1 MSDLVL
7 SRLRLAV
14 AQRSFRYVSRSHAG
28 VLPGLALACG
38 LAGLALPA
46 QAGVYQLYASTL
58 VNASSFV
65 PLPGDVDYHA
75 LRLDYLNQ
83 PQARSLQ
90 RLDDEAHAGG
100 GSASARFLGQMGM
113 LKAYA
118 SASYPYC
125 CVDGRALLNGYANAS
140 VGAGFYDT
148 LLVWGA
154 GLAVGTPVSYTVT
167 MRIDG
172 TLSEPDFEMG
182 GYLSGY
188 GQALVRLIDLTT
200 REEVWDR
207 WYADQDD
214 PGLYSLTLNTQ
225 VGREIA
231 IGASLDVGAYV
242 SAYATT
248 GRWVE
253 ADFYSSA
260 HFNLTPS
267 VQGLNTTGSSGFDF
281 APAPSSQV
289 AEPAT
294 ASLLLAGL
302 GLMGWLRTRRVVRQP
317 GSPTA

>member
-1 MSDLVL
+1 MSDLLQSCPPQAWV
-7 SRLRLAV
+7 RP
-14 AQRSFRYVSRSHAG
+14 VSTRKNG
-28 VLPGLALACG
+28 FVPGLALAFG
-38 LAGLALPA
+38 LVHLALPA
-46 QAGVYQLYASTL
+46 QAGVYQLYANTL
-58 VNASSFV
+58 VNATSFY
-65 PLPGDVDYHA
+65 PLPGTVDDHTM
-75 LRLDYLNQ
+75 RLDYLNQ

-100 GSASARFLGQMGM
+100 GSASARFMGRMGM

-125 CVDGRALLNGYANAS
+125 CLGGRTVLNGYSNAT

-148 LLVWGA
+148 LSVSGA

-172 TLSEPDFEMG
+172 TLSQPDFEIG

-188 GQALVRLIDLTT
+188 GQAWVRLTDLTT
-200 REEVWDR
+200 REEVWNR

-214 PGLYSLTLNTQ
+214 PGLYSITLNTQ
-225 VGREIA
+225 VGREIS
-231 IGASLDVGAYV
+231 IGATLEVGASV

-253 ADFYSSA
+253 SDFYNSA

-281 APAPSSQV
+281 ALEPSSQV
-289 AEPAT
+289 SEPAT
-294 ASLLLAGL
+294 TSLLLAGL
-302 GLMGWLRTRRVVRQP
+302 GLMGWLRTRRGLRPQV
-317 GSPTA
+317 SATA